1 VSKMR
6 TYLYQASLKGKR
18 HDVYVT
24 LASPAY
30 RKNRRWLKGEL
41 RLWIDNDEGLYAEF
55 YGRNAPDKITCAKHK
70 DVAITEVDL

>member
-1 VSKMR
+1 MSKQR
-6 TYLYQASLKGKR
+6 TYLYSATLKGKR

-24 LASPAY
+24 LESPAY

-41 RLWIDNDEGLYAEF
+41 RLWIDNDEGLYSEF

-70 DVAITEVDL
+70 DVAITEVEL